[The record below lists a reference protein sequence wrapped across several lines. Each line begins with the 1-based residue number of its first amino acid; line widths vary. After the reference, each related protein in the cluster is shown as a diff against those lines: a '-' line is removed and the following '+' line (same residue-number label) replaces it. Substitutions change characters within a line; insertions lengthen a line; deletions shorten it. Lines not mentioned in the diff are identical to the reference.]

1 MENRCI
7 MPEMPYCP
15 ACEYGYIEYLNETDT
30 VWHCMV
36 DDFRKRTNDKRNDK
50 NLRFRGEKNE

>member
-1 MENRCI
+1 